1 MKRKLTAAL
10 IAALPALALGQNV
23 VVFGDSLSDTGQ
35 PGWALKAS
43 YLDANGQMHKLYD
56 EHVAAAL
63 GSSLTASG
71 SGGSNYAYSGGVVLG
86 SNSAL
91 TAAQPNLALQ
101 QQIANYTAQGVR
113 PESLHILWGGG
124 NDMAAILER
133 AQSAASPTASVKTS
147 KSS

>member
-10 IAALPALALGQNV
+10 IAALPALALGKTW
-23 VVFGDSLSDTGQ
+23 SCSAT
-35 PGWALKAS
+35 AS
-43 YLDANGQMHKLYD
+43 ATPASPAGRSKPATSMPTAKCTSFYD

-101 QQIANYTAQGVR
+101 QQICELHR
-113 PESLHILWGGG
+113 PR
-124 NDMAAILER
+124 R
-133 AQSAASPTASVKTS
+133 AP
-147 KSS
+147 

>member
-71 SGGSNYAYSGGVVLG
+71 SGGSTLPGSGRQRR
-86 SNSAL
+86 S
-91 TAAQPNLALQ
+91 
-101 QQIANYTAQGVR
+101 
-113 PESLHILWGGG
+113 
-124 NDMAAILER
+124 
-133 AQSAASPTASVKTS
+133 
-147 KSS
+147 

>member
-1 MKRKLTAAL
+1 MPTAKCT
-10 IAALPALALGQNV
+10 
-23 VVFGDSLSDTGQ
+23 S
-35 PGWALKAS
+35 
-43 YLDANGQMHKLYD
+43 YD

-113 PESLHILWGGG
+113 PESLQISTGGG
-124 NDMAAILER
+124 NDMAADSRARPKCCLADRIGER
-133 AQSAASPTASVKTS
+133 RHRRRPLPKAPANGKRCAAPAWIWR
-147 KSS
+147 